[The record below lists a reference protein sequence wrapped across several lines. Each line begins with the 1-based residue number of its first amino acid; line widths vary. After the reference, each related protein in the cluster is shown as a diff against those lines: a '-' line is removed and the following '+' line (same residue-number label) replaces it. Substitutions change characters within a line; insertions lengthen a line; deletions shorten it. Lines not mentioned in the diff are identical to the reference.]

1 MHKIIDPKT
10 MKKFWPYLRRYRRQM
25 LAAAFF
31 GILAGGAGVLMTW
44 QIGAAIDRLIG
55 AGQVD
60 FAGLGKLLAQFAA
73 LILVTVVSQLLIQ
86 RLGNALAYRSTAD
99 LRDAAF
105 THLNHLPLRYYDEHS
120 HGDILSRFT
129 NDMDNIAIAL
139 AAVFSQVFSGMTTV
153 VIAFVVM
160 LVLSPVLTLVV
171 LLATPV
177 IFFVSYEVAKHSQQ
191 DFAAQQQIT
200 GALSGFV
207 SEMVSNQK
215 IVKTFHRESHNQAQF
230 EAVNQELYHKGQ
242 KAQFSSSLT
251 NPASRFVDHL
261 AYVAVGF
268 VGALLILS
276 GSSLVTVGMIASFT
290 LYASQFTKPF
300 IELSGITTQIQTA
313 LAGLKRSFELLDQ
326 SPEAP
331 DAPDALVL
339 GATKPVQGAVAFE
352 DVAFSYKPETPL
364 IHDFTFTC
372 SPGETVAIVGQTGA
386 GKSTLVNLL
395 MGFYPIDAGRITVDG
410 TDIRQVTRSSLRQH
424 FGMVL
429 QEPWLFDASLRDNLT
444 YGRPTATDDEI
455 YAALKETYMYEYVE
469 RLPQKLDT
477 LVGSQGLKL
486 SEGQKQLLT
495 IARTM
500 IAKPAM
506 LILDE
511 ATSSVD
517 TLTEQKIQA
526 AFLAMM
532 QGRTSFVIAHR
543 LATIQ
548 GADHILVMDRGA
560 IVEQGT
566 HEALLAQNGAYTQL
580 YQAQFAGSR

>member
-1 MHKIIDPKT
+1 MHKIIDPTT

-73 LILVTVVSQLLIQ
+73 LILVTVASQLLIQ

-230 EAVNQELYHKGQ
+230 EAVNQELYRKGQ

-326 SPEAP
+326 PAEAP

-364 IHDFTFTC
+364 IHDFTFAC
-372 SPGETVAIVGQTGA
+372 DPGETVAIVGQTGA

-410 TDIRQVTRSSLRQH
+410 TDLRQLTRSSLRQH

-444 YGRPTATDDEI
+444 YGRPTATDEEI

-548 GADHILVMDRGA
+548 GADHILVMDHGA

-566 HEALLAQNGAYTQL
+566 HEELLARNGAYTRL